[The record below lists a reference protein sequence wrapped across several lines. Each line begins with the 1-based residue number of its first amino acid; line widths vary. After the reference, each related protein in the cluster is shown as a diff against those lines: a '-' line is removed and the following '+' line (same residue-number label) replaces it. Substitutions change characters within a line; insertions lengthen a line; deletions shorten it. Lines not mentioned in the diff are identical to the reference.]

1 MEMNSIHIA
10 AYGDDLI
17 RLTSNIKSIQT
28 PFNKIDKFCN
38 QSRMDLN
45 QSRMDINQ
53 SRMDLNQ
60 FRMNLNQSR
69 MDLNQSRMDL
79 GTSKC
84 VVPEAPN

>member
-28 PFNKIDKFCN
+28 PFNKIDKFC
-38 QSRMDLN
+38 N